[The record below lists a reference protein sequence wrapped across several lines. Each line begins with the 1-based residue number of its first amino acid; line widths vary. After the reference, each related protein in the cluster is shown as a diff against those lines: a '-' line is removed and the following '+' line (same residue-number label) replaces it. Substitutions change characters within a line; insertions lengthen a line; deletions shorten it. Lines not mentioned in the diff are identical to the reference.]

1 MLKSMKE
8 LTPRERFL
16 RVFQGEAISPPL
28 LDDGL
33 RDGVLERWR
42 TQGLPQNISPVE
54 HFGLTTHD
62 RIGPDITPR
71 IANPTAVISLSAR
84 GYRAAF
90 SPTRDRFPK
99 DWPEIVRRLS
109 TREHV
114 IGLWATRGFFQ
125 ALGVG
130 GWATLEPVLYAVHDA
145 PRKVAHR
152 LQLYGEFCA
161 RMLDET
167 LREVDPEFI
176 YLGEPIAD
184 NHGPL
189 ISPDAFRKLA
199 LPAYEEVI
207 AVARKHQRKRPGA
220 ANLLV
225 STYGNMAPLLPMLV
239 EVGVNILWVS
249 EIGELA
255 EMDYGRLRARYG
267 ARLGLIG
274 GIPMRLLTN
283 GTDTEMEREVR
294 ALVPPLLTSGHY
306 VPLAS
311 GRVRE
316 DTAWPRYVR
325 YRQVLAELIAAH
337 PE

>member
-1 MLKSMKE
+1 MKD
-8 LTPRERFL
+8 LTVRERFL
-16 RVFQGEAISPPL
+16 RVFRGEAISPPL

-42 TQGLPQNISPVE
+42 TQGLPADVSPVAR
-54 HFGLTTHD
+54 FGLTTHD

-71 IANPTAVISLSAR
+71 IANPAALIGLSAR

-99 DWPEIVRRLS
+99 DWPAIVRKLA
-109 TREHV
+109 TREQV
-114 IGLWATRGFFQ
+114 IGIWATRGFFQ

-130 GWATLEPVLYAVHDA
+130 GWATLEPVLYAVHDS

-167 LREVDPEFI
+167 LREVVPEFI

-199 LPAYEEVI
+199 LPAYEAVI
-207 AVARKHQRKRPGA
+207 AVARKHLHERPGA

-225 STYGNMAPLLPMLV
+225 STYGNAAVLLPTLL
-239 EVGVNILWVS
+239 EAGVNILWVS
-249 EIGELA
+249 EIGELP
-255 EMDYGRLRARYG
+255 EMDYGRLRAKYG
-267 ARLGLIG
+267 SRLGLIG
-274 GIPMRLLTN
+274 GVPMRLLTG
-283 GTDTEMEREVR
+283 GTEEEMKREMR
-294 ALVPPLLTSGHY
+294 AIVPPLLATGRY

-316 DTAWPRYVR
+316 DTSWPRYVR
-325 YRQVLAELIAAH
+325 YREELAALVAAR
-337 PE
+337 P

>member
-1 MLKSMKE
+1 MLCAVMQ
-8 LTPRERFL
+8 LTARERFL
-16 RVFQGEAISPPL
+16 RVFQGEATPPPL

-42 TQGLPQNISPVE
+42 TQGLPPDVPPVA

-71 IANPTAVISLSAR
+71 IGNPAALIGLSAR

-90 SPTRDRFPK
+90 TPSRDRFPK
-99 DWPEIVRRLS
+99 DWPDAVRRLS
-109 TREHV
+109 QREQV
-114 IGLWATRGFFQ
+114 IGIWAARGFFQ

-130 GWATLEPVLYAVHDA
+130 GWATLEPALYAVHDS

-152 LQLYGEFCA
+152 LQPYGEFCA
-161 RMLDET
+161 RMLDQT

-176 YLGEPIAD
+176 YLGEPISD

-199 LPAYEEVI
+199 LSVYKEVI
-207 AVARKHQRKRPGA
+207 AVARKHRSGRPGA

-225 STYGNMAPLLPMLV
+225 STYGNTASLLPALL
-239 EVGVNILWVS
+239 EVGVNILWAS
-249 EIGELA
+249 EIGELTG
-255 EMDYGRLRARYG
+255 MDYGRLRSRYG
-267 ARLGLIG
+267 PRLGLIG
-274 GIPMRLLTN
+274 GIPMRLLTS
-283 GTDTEMEREVR
+283 GTEAEMEHEMR
-294 ALVPPLLTSGHY
+294 ALVPPLLASGRY

-316 DTAWPRYVR
+316 DTTWPRYAR
-325 YRQVLAELIAAH
+325 YREVLAELAAAR
-337 PE
+337 P